1 MYKVEYLRKNFE
13 DRYNK
18 SEKFGKLLGSVIFNL
33 NENYSVKVVERVI
46 KHDGKV
52 VHVDLTPL
60 QIAKMINRNYIEE
73 KITIKI
79 FDKNDKFIRNVVIEE
94 TTK

>member
-1 MYKVEYLRKNFE
+1 MYKVEYLRKHFE
-13 DRYNK
+13 DRYNN

-52 VHVDLTPL
+52 VNVDLTPL